1 MAPVML
7 LLLAVAVEGCC
18 GYRVHRGDQGRGETE
33 LYRRS
38 LSAGYLKFS

>member
-1 MAPVML
+1 ML

-18 GYRVHRGDQGRGETE
+18 GRVHRGDKGRERRN
-33 LYRRS
+33 RRS